1 MEDQIGSPAIK
12 SVEWGEVVT
21 DDGNTYKDAKLFP
34 GGSRAWDWNETG
46 THHAP
51 GIQPAD
57 VNELLEH
64 GAEAVVLSQ
73 GFHERLQVKDETK
86 EMLRDKGI
94 DFFILE
100 TGKAAEKYNQLC
112 SNKRAAALIHST
124 C

>member
-64 GAEAVVLSQ
+64 GAEAVRSFA
-73 GFHERLQVKDETK
+73 GFSRTA
-86 EMLRDKGI
+86 
-94 DFFILE
+94 
-100 TGKAAEKYNQLC
+100 TGK
-112 SNKRAAALIHST
+112 R
-124 C
+124 